1 MYWTVKTF
9 TTRFHS
15 LPLSQGPLYIPY
27 IMEFACKCK
36 GKTILLQ
43 VWTGPEGFRRL
54 RFPDFKTFDT

>member
-27 IMEFACKCK
+27 LMEFACK
-36 GKTILLQ
+36 GKDKAILL
-43 VWTGPEGFRRL
+43 
-54 RFPDFKTFDT
+54 